1 MFTTAPSY
9 TRQAYPGPRDV
20 VVFTLI
26 ISLMSCEITQKILK
40 INNLTVY
47 HI

>member
-1 MFTTAPSY
+1 MDRYANEWVRSSLS
-9 TRQAYPGPRDV
+9 DN